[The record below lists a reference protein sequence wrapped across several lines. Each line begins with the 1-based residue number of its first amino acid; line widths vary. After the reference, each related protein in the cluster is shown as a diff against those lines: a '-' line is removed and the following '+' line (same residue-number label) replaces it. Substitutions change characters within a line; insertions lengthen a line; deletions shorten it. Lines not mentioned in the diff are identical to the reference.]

1 MDPLILGGVFA
12 AGVGVGLSF
21 LFKTET
27 VNPNPSPVVCHCE
40 CTGDK
45 ASSGQSI
52 WRELAL
58 ALLCGIIVG
67 VGLIFVI
74 KATLVG
80 HEVQPPAKGKGKRGI
95 YGTHNPLSITG

>member
-40 CTGDK
+40 CTGTHGRGTK
-45 ASSGQSI
+45 HQVVSQSGESLLLHCFVASLS
-52 WRELAL
+52 ELD
-58 ALLCGIIVG
+58 
-67 VGLIFVI
+67 
-74 KATLVG
+74 
-80 HEVQPPAKGKGKRGI
+80 
-95 YGTHNPLSITG
+95 